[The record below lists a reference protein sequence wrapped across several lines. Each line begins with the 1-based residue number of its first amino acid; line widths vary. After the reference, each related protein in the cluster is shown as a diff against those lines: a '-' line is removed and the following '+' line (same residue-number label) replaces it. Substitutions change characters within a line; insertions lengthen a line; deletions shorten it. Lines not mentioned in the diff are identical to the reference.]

1 MIPLF
6 NECCRA
12 LLRQTLEMGYKSNS
26 PPLDAQCEVKI
37 WPNCQYVSHC
47 TAGFLHIKV
56 RIDSLFRLLITEDTL
71 GVRTGQKTGCSE
83 LSPLMKSHDAGII
96 RAIEQPSKLLIHHRP
111 WHVLQ
116 CPESF
121 LPSEWYWARVQS
133 SAITFVVVLLWGFQ
147 SELHDSTNQWLGIH
161 LEFKVSLIC
170 KKERKE
176 IQNTSLSHT
185 TFELQKGMMNRKEHK
200 LCCLWKA
207 QNLHLSNCPSH
218 GPLVLLNGCENQNAP
233 LSSKTVMQTQRAI
246 WGGKKHVQQ
255 HNQYI
260 KKRKKR

>member
-1 MIPLF
+1 
-6 NECCRA
+6 
-12 LLRQTLEMGYKSNS
+12 MGYKSNS

-176 IQNTSLSHT
+176 KHNTKYQFIAHNVRITERDDEQKRTQTMLPLKSTKPSSIQLSIT
-185 TFELQKGMMNRKEHK
+185 WTPGALEWMWESE
-200 LCCLWKA
+200 C
-207 QNLHLSNCPSH
+207 SI
-218 GPLVLLNGCENQNAP
+218 VL
-233 LSSKTVMQTQRAI
+233 
-246 WGGKKHVQQ
+246 
-255 HNQYI
+255 
-260 KKRKKR
+260 